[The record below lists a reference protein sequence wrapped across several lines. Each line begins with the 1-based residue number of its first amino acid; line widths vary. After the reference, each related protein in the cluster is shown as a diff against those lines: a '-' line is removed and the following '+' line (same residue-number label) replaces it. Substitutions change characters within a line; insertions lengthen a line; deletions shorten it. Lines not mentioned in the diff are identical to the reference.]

1 MEKIK
6 KDNVKKPWGEIC
18 EYDPKRDV
26 KKVESGL
33 AVNISD
39 ALTTGVVKDSPYL
52 ENYNGISEPSA
63 IIGRVSDKFDA
74 IEASRIVKKYGKKAD
89 IAPSIESSTPAP
101 SAPAPSAPVS
111 NVSSE

>member
-18 EYDPKRDV
+18 EYDSQRDV

-63 IIGRVSDKFDA
+63 IIGRVADKFDA

-89 IAPSIESSTPAP
+89 ISSSIDASTPAP